1 MSADAMTTTMT
12 LSAAAALT
20 HGHRVGAEQSFRRVS
35 TDTRSIAPGDL
46 FVALRGERF
55 DAHDYLEQAAS
66 AGACAAV
73 VERPT
78 TAFADYVQVAD
89 SRRALGELAAGWAD
103 RHALTRVAVTGN
115 AGKTTVKEM
124 IAVMLGEGTLATRG
138 NLNND
143 IGVPLTLLSLTPEHR
158 YGVFELGANA
168 PGEIAWTSSLVKA
181 QVGLITNVTG
191 AHLEGFGTLQGIAD
205 AKAELFA
212 GLADGATAIIN
223 LDDSF
228 APYFTERA
236 VAAGLRICRVGQ
248 AENAGDEADFIA
260 SDIHTDEAG
269 VSFQLS
275 HGGEQWPVRVPL
287 PGRHQ
292 VSNALLAIAAVV
304 ACGEALGSALQR
316 LAQLQPVPGR
326 VNRSACLGGTLIDDS
341 YNANPGSVRVAIE
354 LLAACSAPRVLV
366 LGDLAELGVQAADIH
381 TSLGVAAREAGLDTL
396 VAVGELAAL
405 AAAGFGQGAIQVTS
419 HEAAAQEAQPVLEA
433 GGTVLVKGSRSARMD
448 VVVAALRAMGETN

>member
-1 MSADAMTTTMT
+1 MT
-12 LSAAAALT
+12 LSTVAALT
-20 HGHRVGAEQSFRRVS
+20 QGHRVGDDRSFLRVS
-35 TDTRSIAPGDL
+35 TDTRQLAPGDL

-103 RHALTRVAVTGN
+103 RHTLTRVAVTGN

-124 IAVMLGEGTLATRG
+124 IAVMLGERTLATRG

-143 IGVPLTLLSLTPEHR
+143 IGVPLTLLSVKPEHR

-205 AKAELFA
+205 AKSELFG
-212 GLADGATAIIN
+212 GLAKGATAIIN

-228 APYFTERA
+228 ASCFAERA
-236 VAAGLRICRVGQ
+236 AAAGLRLCRVGQ
-248 AENAGDEADFIA
+248 AENVSAEAGGVADHVA
-260 SDIHTDEAG
+260 DYVADDIQTDDTG
-269 VSFQLS
+269 VSFLLCR
-275 HGGEQWPVRVPL
+275 GGEQWPVRVPL

-292 VSNALLAIAAVV
+292 VSNALLAIAAVA
-304 ACGEALGSALQR
+304 ACGETLGPAIQR
-316 LAQLQPVPGR
+316 LAGLQPVPGR
-326 VNRSACLGGTLIDDS
+326 INRSACLGGALIDDS

-354 LLAACSAPRVLV
+354 LLATCPAPRMLV
-366 LGDLAELGVQAADIH
+366 LGGLGELGVQAADIH
-381 TSLGVAAREAGLDTL
+381 TGLGVAAREAGLDVL
-396 VAVGELAAL
+396 VTVGELAAP
-405 AAAGFGQGAIQVTS
+405 AAAGFGRGAIQVTS
-419 HEAAAQEAQPVLEA
+419 HDAAAREAQPILEA